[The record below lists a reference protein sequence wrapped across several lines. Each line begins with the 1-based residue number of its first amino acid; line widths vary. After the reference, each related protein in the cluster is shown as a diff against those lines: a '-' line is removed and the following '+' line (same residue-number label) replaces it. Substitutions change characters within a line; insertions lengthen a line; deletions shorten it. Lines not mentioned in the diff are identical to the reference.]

1 MKRNILGLL
10 ILFSISVCSLTAAEQ
25 FIYTRISTREGL
37 ASTINSIYKEKDGDV
52 WLGTPKGLYTFNGH
66 RIKHNEDSLLR
77 DSFIY
82 KIQEDKNGGLW
93 ILTDNWVMHR
103 QKGEDRF
110 MQLKAESPYEEAPFF
125 SMCQDDDGIWFGS
138 QGIIYRYT
146 YKDENFSLFR
156 DLKGHGILF
165 CSYLNK
171 IDDSTLLCSS
181 NGGSVLIDTAT
192 GELTDYDFGPLNR
205 VCGTMTDSRGRLW
218 ISFYNN
224 GIRVYE
230 KDWTLIKTYTTRNS
244 DLSND
249 LALCFTEKDSKIWV
263 GTDGGGVNIIDPE
276 NDSIKVI
283 SHVSGDA
290 SSFPAHSIKT
300 IYTDNYGNIWA
311 GSTRDGLIRV
321 SQSGMKTYSD
331 SHIGMSSGL
340 SNPSAICLFQEDD
353 DRTIWI
359 GTDGEG
365 LNRFDPVSNRFTHYR
380 STLKTKVISIATY
393 SETELALSLYADQIW
408 LFNKNTGAVRPMPM
422 NDDEIKHFMKYTGRS
437 LILANG
443 KDGSI
448 YMLTNSVR
456 KLDKKSGLCHKIP
469 LQEGVKSFGNIFA
482 IGKSERGLYLH
493 DMNSIYKVDEEAD
506 ELLNICTLDE
516 NVIRSG
522 YLGKDGD
529 IWLATD
535 KGLCLFNEDSHGLS
549 FIGTSLFQEAT
560 SVVWDG
566 KSKVWIG
573 SDTNLYAYLTERR
586 TFAMFGESDG
596 AAPNEY
602 LAKPR
607 LLTNE
612 GEVYM
617 GGVQGLLSIDSEYT
631 IDTSEEPLI
640 SLQEI
645 SVDREN
651 IYGDEDRT
659 YDIPRDSKVL
669 SISVSTQET
678 DIFRQKMYR
687 FSLAG
692 SGKEYKQKSPTLEIR
707 YLPKP
712 GRYELMVS
720 CTKRNG
726 EWSEPV
732 RLLTLKIPQPWYISW
747 WFISIIVVS
756 VLGLYFSVTLYLLR
770 RKDAKLQ
777 TALREQDKL
786 IYEEKVRMLINIS
799 HELRTPLTLIMA
811 PLKRFLDGMK
821 PEDDN
826 FQTMNRIYRQSRR
839 MKDLLN
845 MVLDLRK
852 MEVGMSD
859 LRIVKSDFNEWIR
872 ETTEDIVNEE
882 HCQGIDIIL
891 DLSPE
896 IELVDFDRKKCDT
909 VLSNIL
915 INAVKHSCDGDRI
928 ILKTTLTEDGMVRTS
943 ISDQGPGIGSMN
955 PDKIFTRFYQS
966 NNEQY
971 GSGIGLSY
979 SKILVELH
987 GGRIAA
993 ENNPDKGATFWWEIP
1008 VCTTVSENHMI
1019 PAKAYLNELM
1029 GYDPDGD
1036 ANVPETESFS
1046 TAGMTIMLVDD
1057 SQDLLDFLKEAMAQ
1071 DFAEIITLQSGNKA
1085 YAYLSAEKMPD
1096 IIISDVNMPDGD
1108 GFRLCRKIKEDKR
1121 YSHIPVI
1128 LLTARGEQQSQSDSY
1143 RVGADAFLAKPF
1155 EIETLLEQIKGMLR
1169 KREEVRKR
1177 YFDTEDKTVSDYGS
1191 NEESFIL
1198 RLNKVIA
1205 EHLDDPDLDQQML
1218 CMELGMSRAALF
1230 NKMKTITGS
1239 GAKEYITKLRL
1250 EKAKS
1255 LIENSN
1261 LTIAEISEKTGFAS
1275 QSYFSTAFKNY
1286 TGMTPSQYKAA
1297 SKA

>member
-10 ILFSISVCSLTAAEQ
+10 ILFSISVFSMTAAEQ

-93 ILTDNWVMHR
+93 VLTDNWVMHR
-103 QKGEDRF
+103 KRGEDRF

-146 YKDENFSLFR
+146 YKDERLSLFR

-516 NVIRSG
+516 SIIRSG

-535 KGLCLFNEDSHGLS
+535 KGLCLFNEDTHELS
-549 FIGTSLFQEAT
+549 FIETSLFQEAT

-859 LRIVKSDFNEWIR
+859 LRIVKSDFNGWIR
-872 ETTEDIVNEE
+872 ETTEDIINEE
-882 HCQGIDIIL
+882 HSQGIDIIL

-896 IELVDFDRKKCDT
+896 IGLVDFDRKKCDT

-1046 TAGMTIMLVDD
+1046 TAGMSIMLVDD

-1155 EIETLLEQIKGMLR
+1155 EIETLLEMIKGMLR
-1169 KREEVRKR
+1169 KREEVRER

>member
-230 KDWTLIKTYTTRNS
+230 KDWTLIKTYTTKNS

-535 KGLCLFNEDSHGLS
+535 NGLCLFNEDTHELS

-712 GRYELMVS
+712 GRYDLMVS

-859 LRIVKSDFNEWIR
+859 LRIVKSDFNGWIR
-872 ETTEDIVNEE
+872 ETTEDIINEE
-882 HCQGIDIIL
+882 HSQGIDIIL

-896 IELVDFDRKKCDT
+896 IGLVDFDRKKCDT

-1008 VCTTVSENHMI
+1008 VSATISENKMI

-1036 ANVPETESFS
+1036 VNVPETESFS

-1155 EIETLLEQIKGMLR
+1155 EIETLLEMIKGMLR
-1169 KREEVRKR
+1169 KREEVRER

>member
-1 MKRNILGLL
+1 
-10 ILFSISVCSLTAAEQ
+10 
-25 FIYTRISTREGL
+25 
-37 ASTINSIYKEKDGDV
+37 
-52 WLGTPKGLYTFNGH
+52 
-66 RIKHNEDSLLR
+66 
-77 DSFIY
+77 
-82 KIQEDKNGGLW
+82 
-93 ILTDNWVMHR
+93 
-103 QKGEDRF
+103 
-110 MQLKAESPYEEAPFF
+110 
-125 SMCQDDDGIWFGS
+125 
-138 QGIIYRYT
+138 
-146 YKDENFSLFR
+146 
-156 DLKGHGILF
+156 
-165 CSYLNK
+165 
-171 IDDSTLLCSS
+171 
-181 NGGSVLIDTAT
+181 
-192 GELTDYDFGPLNR
+192 
-205 VCGTMTDSRGRLW
+205 
-218 ISFYNN
+218 
-224 GIRVYE
+224 
-230 KDWTLIKTYTTRNS
+230 
-244 DLSND
+244 
-249 LALCFTEKDSKIWV
+249 
-263 GTDGGGVNIIDPE
+263 
-276 NDSIKVI
+276 
-283 SHVSGDA
+283 
-290 SSFPAHSIKT
+290 
-300 IYTDNYGNIWA
+300 
-311 GSTRDGLIRV
+311 
-321 SQSGMKTYSD
+321 
-331 SHIGMSSGL
+331 
-340 SNPSAICLFQEDD
+340 
-353 DRTIWI
+353 
-359 GTDGEG
+359 
-365 LNRFDPVSNRFTHYR
+365 
-380 STLKTKVISIATY
+380 
-393 SETELALSLYADQIW
+393 
-408 LFNKNTGAVRPMPM
+408 
-422 NDDEIKHFMKYTGRS
+422 
-437 LILANG
+437 
-443 KDGSI
+443 
-448 YMLTNSVR
+448 
-456 KLDKKSGLCHKIP
+456 
-469 LQEGVKSFGNIFA
+469 
-482 IGKSERGLYLH
+482 
-493 DMNSIYKVDEEAD
+493 
-506 ELLNICTLDE
+506 
-516 NVIRSG
+516 
-522 YLGKDGD
+522 
-529 IWLATD
+529 
-535 KGLCLFNEDSHGLS
+535 
-549 FIGTSLFQEAT
+549 
-560 SVVWDG
+560 
-566 KSKVWIG
+566 
-573 SDTNLYAYLTERR
+573 
-586 TFAMFGESDG
+586 
-596 AAPNEY
+596 
-602 LAKPR
+602 
-607 LLTNE
+607 
-612 GEVYM
+612 
-617 GGVQGLLSIDSEYT
+617 
-631 IDTSEEPLI
+631 
-640 SLQEI
+640 
-645 SVDREN
+645 
-651 IYGDEDRT
+651 
-659 YDIPRDSKVL
+659 
-669 SISVSTQET
+669 
-678 DIFRQKMYR
+678 
-687 FSLAG
+687 
-692 SGKEYKQKSPTLEIR
+692 
-707 YLPKP
+707 
-712 GRYELMVS
+712 
-720 CTKRNG
+720 
-726 EWSEPV
+726 
-732 RLLTLKIPQPWYISW
+732 
-747 WFISIIVVS
+747 
-756 VLGLYFSVTLYLLR
+756 
-770 RKDAKLQ
+770 
-777 TALREQDKL
+777 
-786 IYEEKVRMLINIS
+786 
-799 HELRTPLTLIMA
+799 
-811 PLKRFLDGMK
+811 
-821 PEDDN
+821 
-826 FQTMNRIYRQSRR
+826 
-839 MKDLLN
+839 

-859 LRIVKSDFNEWIR
+859 LRIVKSDFNGWIR

-1155 EIETLLEQIKGMLR
+1155 EIETLLEMIKGMLR
-1169 KREEVRKR
+1169 KREEVRER

>member
-10 ILFSISVCSLTAAEQ
+10 ILFSISVFSMTAAEQ

-93 ILTDNWVMHR
+93 VLTDNWVMHR
-103 QKGEDRF
+103 KRGEDRF

-125 SMCQDDDGIWFGS
+125 SMCQDDEGIWFGS

-522 YLGKDGD
+522 YLGKNGD

-549 FIGTSLFQEAT
+549 FIETSLFQEAT

-712 GRYELMVS
+712 GRYDLMVS

-777 TALREQDKL
+777 AALREQDKL

-821 PEDDN
+821 PEDDS

-845 MVLDLRK
+845 IVLDLRK

-859 LRIVKSDFNEWIR
+859 LRIVKADFNGWIR

-1046 TAGMTIMLVDD
+1046 TAGMSIMLVDD

-1169 KREEVRKR
+1169 KREEVRER

>member
-1 MKRNILGLL
+1 
-10 ILFSISVCSLTAAEQ
+10 
-25 FIYTRISTREGL
+25 
-37 ASTINSIYKEKDGDV
+37 
-52 WLGTPKGLYTFNGH
+52 
-66 RIKHNEDSLLR
+66 
-77 DSFIY
+77 
-82 KIQEDKNGGLW
+82 
-93 ILTDNWVMHR
+93 
-103 QKGEDRF
+103 
-110 MQLKAESPYEEAPFF
+110 
-125 SMCQDDDGIWFGS
+125 
-138 QGIIYRYT
+138 
-146 YKDENFSLFR
+146 
-156 DLKGHGILF
+156 
-165 CSYLNK
+165 
-171 IDDSTLLCSS
+171 
-181 NGGSVLIDTAT
+181 
-192 GELTDYDFGPLNR
+192 
-205 VCGTMTDSRGRLW
+205 
-218 ISFYNN
+218 
-224 GIRVYE
+224 
-230 KDWTLIKTYTTRNS
+230 
-244 DLSND
+244 
-249 LALCFTEKDSKIWV
+249 
-263 GTDGGGVNIIDPE
+263 
-276 NDSIKVI
+276 
-283 SHVSGDA
+283 
-290 SSFPAHSIKT
+290 
-300 IYTDNYGNIWA
+300 
-311 GSTRDGLIRV
+311 
-321 SQSGMKTYSD
+321 
-331 SHIGMSSGL
+331 
-340 SNPSAICLFQEDD
+340 
-353 DRTIWI
+353 
-359 GTDGEG
+359 
-365 LNRFDPVSNRFTHYR
+365 
-380 STLKTKVISIATY
+380 
-393 SETELALSLYADQIW
+393 
-408 LFNKNTGAVRPMPM
+408 
-422 NDDEIKHFMKYTGRS
+422 
-437 LILANG
+437 
-443 KDGSI
+443 
-448 YMLTNSVR
+448 
-456 KLDKKSGLCHKIP
+456 
-469 LQEGVKSFGNIFA
+469 
-482 IGKSERGLYLH
+482 
-493 DMNSIYKVDEEAD
+493 
-506 ELLNICTLDE
+506 
-516 NVIRSG
+516 
-522 YLGKDGD
+522 
-529 IWLATD
+529 
-535 KGLCLFNEDSHGLS
+535 
-549 FIGTSLFQEAT
+549 
-560 SVVWDG
+560 
-566 KSKVWIG
+566 
-573 SDTNLYAYLTERR
+573 
-586 TFAMFGESDG
+586 
-596 AAPNEY
+596 
-602 LAKPR
+602 
-607 LLTNE
+607 
-612 GEVYM
+612 M

-859 LRIVKSDFNEWIR
+859 LRIVKSDFNGWIR